1 MNKLRFKLKLFALCV
16 PAFAGFALFFVWPF
30 GKTVW
35 YSLINDV
42 FNKKFVFFENY
53 ITVLNNEYYRL
64 ALKNTLIFSV
74 AGIGL
79 LMLISLTLSLGLSR
93 IDKRL
98 KFLQS
103 AFIAPMLLPTAG
115 IIFVWQMAFLND
127 TYFYMMKDGTAS
139 AFFQIIPIYLLFLW
153 KNTGI
158 NVILLTAALTQI
170 PGEVLEAAALDG
182 AKGFRLY
189 RSVTIPLIT
198 PSLFFV
204 FVLSFVN
211 SLKIFKESYLF
222 YNTNYPPEPAYT
234 VQYYM
239 NNHFFKLNYQNLS
252 TGVIIFTFIVALVIF
267 IAYRVENRAIRNV
280 F

>member
-1 MNKLRFKLKLFALCV
+1 MSKLRFKAKLFALCI
-16 PAFAGFALFFVWPF
+16 PALAGFVLFFVWPF

-42 FNKKFVFFENY
+42 FNKKFVFLENY
-53 ITVLNNEYYRL
+53 FTVLNNEYYRL
-64 ALKNTLIFSV
+64 ALKNTLIFSGV
-74 AGIGL
+74 GIGL
-79 LMLISLTLSLGLSR
+79 LMLISLMLSLGLSR
-93 IDKRL
+93 LNKRL

-115 IIFVWQMAFLND
+115 IVFVWQMAFLND
-127 TYFYMMKDGTAS
+127 TYFYMMKDGS

-252 TGVIIFTFIVALVIF
+252 TGVVIFTTIVALVIF
-267 IAYRVENRAIRNV
+267 IAYRVENKTIRNV

>member
-1 MNKLRFKLKLFALCV
+1 MNKRRFKLKLSLLCV
-16 PAFAGFALFFVWPF
+16 PAFAGFALFFIWPF

-42 FNKKFVFFENY
+42 FNKRFVFLDNY
-53 ITVLNNEYYRL
+53 FTVLNNDFYRL
-64 ALKNTLIFSV
+64 ALKNTLIFSAV
-74 AGIGL
+74 GIPI
-79 LMLISLTLSLGLSR
+79 LIIVSLALSIGLSR
-93 IDKRL
+93 LNKPL
-98 KFLQS
+98 FQS
-103 AFIAPMLLPTAG
+103 AFVAPMLLPTAG
-115 IIFVWQMAFLND
+115 IIFAWQMFFQND
-127 TYFYMMKDGTAS
+127 TYFYLMKDGAL
-139 AFFQIIPIYLLFLW
+139 APFFQMLPIYLLFIW

-158 NVILLTAALTQI
+158 NVILLTAALTQL

-182 AKGFRLY
+182 AHGFRLY

-222 YNTNYPPEPAYT
+222 FNTNYPPDPAYT

-239 NNHFFKLNYQNLS
+239 NNHFYKLNYQNLS
-252 TGVIIFTFIVALVIF
+252 TGVVIFTFIVALVIF
-267 IAYRVENRAIRNV
+267 CAYRIENKTIRNV

>member
-1 MNKLRFKLKLFALCV
+1 MNKVRLKLKLFTLCV
-16 PAFAGFALFFVWPF
+16 PAFAGFALFFGWPF

-42 FNKKFVFFENY
+42 FNKRFIFLGNY
-53 ITVLNNEYYRL
+53 FTVMNNDFYRL

-74 AGIGL
+74 IGVSL
-79 LMLISLTLSLGLSR
+79 LVLVSLTLSIGLSR
-93 IDKRL
+93 LDTRL
-98 KFLQS
+98 RFMQS

-115 IIFVWQMAFLND
+115 IIFTWQMFFMND
-127 TYFYMMKDGTAS
+127 TYFLWMRDGAMTP
-139 AFFQIIPIYLLFLW
+139 FFQILPIYLLFIW

-182 AKGFRLY
+182 AKSFRLY
-189 RSVTIPLIT
+189 RSMIIPLIT

-211 SLKIFKESYLF
+211 SLRIFRESYLF
-222 YNTNYPPEPAYT
+222 YNTNYPPDPAYT

-252 TGVIIFTFIVALVIF
+252 TGVVIFTLIVALVIF
-267 IAYRVENRAIRNV
+267 AAYRVENKMIRNV

>member
-1 MNKLRFKLKLFALCV
+1 MSKRGFKAKLALLCV

-35 YSLINDV
+35 YSFINDV
-42 FNKKFVFFENY
+42 LNKKFIFLENY
-53 ITVLNNEYYRL
+53 RAVFKNEYYRL

-74 AGIGL
+74 IAIPL
-79 LMLISLTLSLGLSR
+79 LIFISLALSIGLSR
-93 IDKRL
+93 MKKTFFR
-98 KFLQS
+98 S

-115 IIFVWQMAFLND
+115 IIFAWRMFFAND
-127 TYFYMMKDGTAS
+127 TYYHWMRDGFFAP
-139 AFFQIIPIYLLFLW
+139 FFQMLPIYLLFIW

-158 NVILLTAALTQI
+158 NVILLTAALSQL
-170 PGEVLEAAALDG
+170 PGEVLEAAELDG
-182 AKGFRLY
+182 ARGFRLY

-222 YNTNYPPEPAYT
+222 FNTNYPPDPAYT

-252 TGVIIFTFIVALVIF
+252 TGVVIFTLFIALVVF
-267 IAYRVENRAIRNV
+267 CAYRVENKLIRNV